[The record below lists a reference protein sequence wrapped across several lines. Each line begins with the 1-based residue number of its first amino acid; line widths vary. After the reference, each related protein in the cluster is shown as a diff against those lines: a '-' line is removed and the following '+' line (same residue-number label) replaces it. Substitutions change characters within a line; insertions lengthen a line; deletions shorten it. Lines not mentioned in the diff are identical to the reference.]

1 MLATLLPI
9 VWSLQIWFLFSCG
22 HVCCVLGQI
31 PLEWEVVVLM
41 LPLYTVVRCPR
52 WITKRDQASTQAFLL
67 RIRRCVFSYSLCV
80 TKPALL
86 HIQIWSAAWCCPQL
100 VSSDGCFCSIT
111 MFFSE
116 HIHVFIIFSFE
127 TTSTK
132 RLWVRWIRY
141 AYLIDGKI
149 EGQLTL
155 LIFFSKL
162 NGS

>member
-31 PLEWEVVVLM
+31 PLEWEVVLN

-100 VSSDGCFCSIT
+100 VSSDASILLPCS
-111 MFFSE
+111 FLS
-116 HIHVFIIFSFE
+116 
-127 TTSTK
+127 TSMYLLYSHLKQHQTK

-155 LIFFSKL
+155 LIFFQ
-162 NGS
+162 N